1 MDSDYTRARVPQ
13 WHRNN
18 NNILSTTIH
27 SSTTTVVVVVVNQL
41 CSAAGLVLA
50 TVAQHIMSELVNAFS
65 LHRPLPYQIPSKA
78 TTTAEQ
84 REIRLRCGGA
94 AALARSCF

>member
-27 SSTTTVVVVVVNQL
+27 SRPTAVVNQL